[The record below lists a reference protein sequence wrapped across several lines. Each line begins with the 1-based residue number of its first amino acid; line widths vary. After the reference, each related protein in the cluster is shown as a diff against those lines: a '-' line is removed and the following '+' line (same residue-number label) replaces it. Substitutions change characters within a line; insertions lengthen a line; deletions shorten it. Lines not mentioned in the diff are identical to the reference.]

1 VVDAIIEALKQEI
14 RSRNLELLDRH
25 AKDLVVH
32 DRAMF
37 DKFVA
42 PCARFAWMVGHSHT
56 HSAPLGVHS
65 KLNEL
70 PTFVTNL
77 ANEDVF
83 FTITVGRSAEKF
95 SIEEVS
101 RKQFPELAKTPI
113 PFKRIGLA
121 GAFWLYKGAAR
132 IGSCTIQAEGPYQ
145 ARIHN
150 VRLSAMAGVS
160 PFERAVLE
168 EWARQAVVEMAGTLF
183 ARSNVLWENDIE
195 LPLAA

>member
-1 VVDAIIEALKQEI
+1 MVDAIIEALKQEI
-14 RSRNLELLDRH
+14 INRNIELLDRH
-25 AKDLVVH
+25 GNDLLVH
-32 DRAMF
+32 DRATF
-37 DKFVA
+37 EQFVS
-42 PCARFAWMVGHSHT
+42 PGARFAWMVGHSHT
-56 HSAPLGVHS
+56 HSAPLGVHA
-65 KLNEL
+65 KRNEL
-70 PTFVTNL
+70 PTYVTNL

-83 FTITVGRSAEKF
+83 FTITVGRNAGQF

-121 GAFWLYKGAAR
+121 SAFWLYKGAAR

-150 VRLSAMAGVS
+150 IRLSAMAGVS
-160 PFERAVLE
+160 RFERAVLE

-183 ARSNVLWENDIE
+183 ARSNVQWENDIE
-195 LPLAA
+195 LQLAA

>member
-1 VVDAIIEALKQEI
+1 MVEAIIEALKKEI
-14 RSRNLELLDRH
+14 IKRNLELLDRH
-25 AKDLVVH
+25 AKDLLVH

-42 PCARFAWMVGHSHT
+42 PGARFAWMVGHSHT

-70 PTFVTNL
+70 PTYVTNL

-83 FTITVGRSAEKF
+83 FTITVGRNAGQF
-95 SIEEVS
+95 NIEEVS
-101 RKQFPELAKTPI
+101 RKHFPELARTPI
-113 PFKRIGLA
+113 PFRRIGLA
-121 GAFWLYKGAAR
+121 SAFWLYKGAAR
-132 IGSCTIQAEGPYQ
+132 IGSCTIQVEGPYQ

-160 PFERAVLE
+160 RFERAVLE

-183 ARSNVLWENDIE
+183 ARSNVQWESDIE